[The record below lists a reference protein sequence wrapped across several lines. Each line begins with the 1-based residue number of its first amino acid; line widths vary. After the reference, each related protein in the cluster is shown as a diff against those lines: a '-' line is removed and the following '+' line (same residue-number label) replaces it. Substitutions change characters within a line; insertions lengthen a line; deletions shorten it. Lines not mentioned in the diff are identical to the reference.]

1 MTLCDFEH
9 NSYFKDNP
17 QMFNELVN
25 LVENYPI
32 KYSAMLQANGA
43 KPQSYSARIGK
54 KLYAWMNNVLPDV
67 AKGISTKEKC
77 YWVLNGITE
86 FPICLTC
93 GKLLTSKQYRGM
105 HDGYFR
111 YCNFKCY
118 TKSETYSNAVKSG
131 QKKAVQNDP
140 LYYKKKT
147 DKARQTRFEK
157 YGAFESD
164 EIRTKRRHTLNKR
177 IEENPDFYKEVH
189 GKSCKTNVKNGHSPT
204 WHNVESMVKTR
215 YEKNGGVWETDEM
228 HANRRRHAIEKYG
241 VDDANKSD
249 IVKLHKRQ
257 AFEKKHGRG
266 VTCVFQTDE
275 FKMHMVDINEQR
287 KEKEY
292 ATKKRNNSFHTSKP
306 EEQCYHMLHFIYPHL
321 VRQYRSEKYPFACDF
336 YDPDSDTYFEFNGS
350 WTHGGHWF
358 DANNEE
364 DQKKLKKWRDGGTK
378 YYDIAIRTWTERDLK
393 KRQCTIDNDLR
404 YMVFWTIDDVIG
416 HVVEE
421 WPNSKHL
428 CV

>member
-1 MTLCDFEH
+1 
-9 NSYFKDNP
+9 
-17 QMFNELVN
+17 
-25 LVENYPI
+25 
-32 KYSAMLQANGA
+32 
-43 KPQSYSARIGK
+43 
-54 KLYAWMNNVLPDV
+54 
-67 AKGISTKEKC
+67 
-77 YWVLNGITE
+77 
-86 FPICLTC
+86 
-93 GKLLTSKQYRGM
+93 
-105 HDGYFR
+105 
-111 YCNFKCY
+111 
-118 TKSETYSNAVKSG
+118 
-131 QKKAVQNDP
+131 
-140 LYYKKKT
+140 
-147 DKARQTRFEK
+147 
-157 YGAFESD
+157 
-164 EIRTKRRHTLNKR
+164 
-177 IEENPDFYKEVH
+177 
-189 GKSCKTNVKNGHSPT
+189 
-204 WHNVESMVKTR
+204 
-215 YEKNGGVWETDEM
+215 
-228 HANRRRHAIEKYG
+228 
-241 VDDANKSD
+241 
-249 IVKLHKRQ
+249 
-257 AFEKKHGRG
+257 
-266 VTCVFQTDE
+266 
-275 FKMHMVDINEQR
+275 MVDINEQR